1 LNTTDSNV
9 IKPVIIDTTYWGVS
23 QTSGSIFFDVIS
35 RRESDRELYKVAFYQ
50 LKDYVGLVVHK
61 SGPNRYL
68 EVNFDSEEFRTS
80 ACPEGLKF
88 DNGLVI
94 IRPVVACRP
103 RSIIKRVTLQRLP
116 WLRPQRL
123 LEGLRSTLGN
133 YGVVRDVGIVT
144 DTETDAF
151 LGSGYAVLDCS
162 PDPTQ
167 TNLSLELTHAIE

>member
-1 LNTTDSNV
+1 MLLSQSLSTPP
-9 IKPVIIDTTYWGVS
+9 IGGVS
-23 QTSGSIFFDVIS
+23 QTSGSIFFDVTS

-50 LKDYVGLVVHK
+50 LKDYAGLVVHK

-103 RSIIKRVTLQRLP
+103 GSIIKQVTLQRLI

-133 YGVVRDVGIVT
+133 YGVARDVGIVT

-167 TNLSLELTHAIE
+167 MNPSLELTHAIE